1 MRKKKMENNVEKTK
15 IGWTDYSYNP
25 FWGCTK
31 CSKACKYCYA
41 EKMAIRTGQDFNKFR
56 YTAEWTKPHPKPEKV
71 KEPSMFFVNDISDT
85 FHDHFPDCDIEK
97 LFEQLKSYPQHIFQ
111 VLTKRSDRMAKMK
124 LDWSENIWAG
134 VTVEHSDYKH
144 RIDDLRKVPA
154 KVRFVSFEPLLNDIG
169 DLDLTG
175 IDWVIIGGLSGASK
189 KDIAELGLTQE
200 KFEEWVRNIIRQAKA
215 AGCAIF
221 YKQGFGWIPE
231 KEPSID
237 GVKYLEFPSGW
248 TIHPKEIETVEES
261 ETVEKVEESETV
273 EKVEKSKI
281 KKGEKIVSKKSK
293 NSVEIII
300 EFKDEIEDESDSKN
314 PLKKL
319 LDEFSEDVYSG
330 NMCSDV
336 FILLCVNC
344 TLEEIVKNLS
354 YYEAFKLYNA
364 LSEMF
369 EEEVECCLYMIEQ
382 DGMSEKEKKYWND
395 TRNRLKIGVQ
405 YLEDFAKMAN
415 L

>member
-1 MRKKKMENNVEKTK
+1 MVEKTK
-15 IGWTDYSYNP
+15 ISWTDYTYNP

-41 EKMAIRTGQDFNKFR
+41 EKMAKRSGQDFSKIR
-56 YTAEWTKPHPKPEKV
+56 YTAEWKKSKPKPALV

-144 RIDDLRKVPA
+144 RINDLRKVPA

-175 IDWVIIGGLSGASK
+175 IDWVIIGGASK
-189 KDIAELGLTQE
+189 ISNEDIAELGLTQE

-215 AGCAIF
+215 AGCAIH
-221 YKQGFGWIPE
+221 YKQGFGWKPE
-231 KEPSID
+231 QKPSID

-248 TIHPKEIETVEES
+248 TIHPKEIETVEKS
-261 ETVEKVEESETV
+261 ETVETVEKSETV
-273 EKVEKSKI
+273 AKVKVDVRKREELLADYI
-281 KKGEKIVSKKSK
+281 SK
-293 NSVEIII
+293 NKTI
-300 EFKDEIEDESDSKN
+300 EELQWLTE
-314 PLKKL
+314 KL
-319 LDEFSEDVYSG
+319 LK
-330 NMCSDV
+330 N
-336 FILLCVNC
+336 
-344 TLEEIVKNLS
+344 LEEKKAEAKLIESLS
-354 YYEAFKLYNA
+354 KF
-364 LSEMF
+364 SRSD
-369 EEEVECCLYMIEQ
+369 IEIYLKYLNE
-382 DGMSEKEKKYWND
+382 SEKTEK
-395 TRNRLKIGVQ
+395 
-405 YLEDFAKMAN
+405 
-415 L
+415 